1 MAFPD
6 CKLIV
11 QSMRWCDSPP
21 ARRVG
26 HRPRV
31 VSVTAHASCRSPPA
45 RRVGH
50 RPRVVSGDSPPTRR
64 VGRSDGS
71 YLEDQDHWWLSGI
84 HRDVW
89 LYRKPLVPPRPSRHG
104 HPCMQELTTAPA
116 PIPHR
121 CTSPTSTLAL
131 RSHQR
136 PAACWALHS
145 DSSHQSLS
153 AARRLTRRTRR
164 SLRRRSRPPLPALP
178 AIALR
183 YRFVAT

>member
-1 MAFPD
+1 MPFPD

-11 QSMRWCDSPP
+11 QAMRWCDSPP
-21 ARRVG
+21 TRRVG

-31 VSVTAHASCRSPPA
+31 VSGDSPPT

-50 RPRVVSGDSPPTRR
+50 RSRVVSGDSPPTRR

-104 HPCMQELTTAPA
+104 HPCMQVLTTAPA
-116 PIPHR
+116 PLPHR

-131 RSHQR
+131 RSHQS

>member
-21 ARRVG
+21 
-26 HRPRV
+26 
-31 VSVTAHASCRSPPA
+31 T

-50 RPRVVSGDSPPTRR
+50 RPRVVSGDSQPTRC
-64 VGRSDGS
+64 VGRLTAHASCRQVGRLISRGS
-71 YLEDQDHWWLSGI
+71 RSLVALRHPSRRVALSKAVGA
-84 HRDVW
+84 
-89 LYRKPLVPPRPSRHG
+89 PRPSRHG

-116 PIPHR
+116 PLPHR

-131 RSHQR
+131 RSHQS

-183 YRFVAT
+183 CRFVAT

>member
-21 ARRVG
+21 TRRVG

-31 VSVTAHASCRSPPA
+31 VSVTAHALCRSPPA

-89 LYRKPLVPPRPSRHG
+89 LYRKPLVHLAPLAMGTPACKCSPRRPLLFPTGAPRRH
-104 HPCMQELTTAPA
+104 
-116 PIPHR
+116 R
-121 CTSPTSTLAL
+121 
-131 RSHQR
+131 RSHC
-136 PAACWALHS
+136 AHTK
-145 DSSHQSLS
+145 
-153 AARRLTRRTRR
+153 ARRRVGHFTATVHTKTC
-164 SLRRRSRPPLPALP
+164 RRRAGSRGARGAVRGAAAGHRYPPSQL
-178 AIALR
+178 
-183 YRFVAT
+183 